1 MFQPRHPANSD
12 PLRPFHALNRD
23 KKDCAC
29 AMDKTEMAAIADRL
43 TRIEALL
50 LRLLPK
56 ADRMDGDLAA
66 ALGDL
71 TAGEWFTAA
80 EAWRAVEALRRA
92 VEATGEPAPF
102 IVQAFDD
109 LGLTS
114 SRSLGRWLAGLGP
127 SLIERAD
134 KTRDG
139 VLWRIL

>member
-1 MFQPRHPANSD
+1 
-12 PLRPFHALNRD
+12 
-23 KKDCAC
+23 
-29 AMDKTEMAAIADRL
+29 MDKSDLTAIADKL

-50 LRLLPK
+50 LRLMPK
-56 ADRMDGDLAA
+56 ADRMDSDVAD

-71 TAGEWFTAA
+71 TAGDWFTAA

-92 VEATGEPAPF
+92 VDATGEPAPF

-127 SLIERAD
+127 PLIERAD